1 MGFQIN
7 QGSSGRR
14 NFRPQP
20 MSEINVTPF
29 VDVMLVLLV
38 VFMITAPMLSQGV
51 SVNLPQVES
60 QAMTEEV
67 EPLEVSVRKDGV
79 IYLQSNEISQ
89 RELLERLTAIRASKP
104 GTGVLLRAV
113 CVLRAWC
120 TRHSCPLKVASRL
133 ATFIIPEGK
142 SGWCESV
149 LCLLL

>member
-1 MGFQIN
+1 MGFQVN

-60 QAMTEEV
+60 QAMTDEV

-79 IYLQSNEISQ
+79 IYLQSTEISQ

-104 GTGVLLRAV
+104 STGVLLRADTDV
-113 CVLRAWC
+113 SYGTVMQVMGALQSAGIVDVGMMTEPPAVR
-120 TRHSCPLKVASRL
+120 
-133 ATFIIPEGK
+133 
-142 SGWCESV
+142 
-149 LCLLL
+149 

>member
-7 QGSSGRR
+7 QSTSGRR

-104 GTGVLLRAV
+104 GTGVLLRAD
-113 CVLRAWC
+113 
-120 TRHSCPLKVASRL
+120 TDVAYGTVMQVMGALQSAGIVDVGMMTEPPAVR
-133 ATFIIPEGK
+133 
-142 SGWCESV
+142 
-149 LCLLL
+149 